1 MSFSDELPARC
12 DVVNVLD
19 AFRHFGDPHGL
30 LRLWRRIIREGGL
43 LLIAEPADAG
53 TLDANTADVAAV
65 IGLGC
70 LLLYC
75 DVGGRTGD
83 PATEPLSPQPT
94 AHSPQPTAHK
104 TAARRSSRRW
114 TTLGWPRSPRPTS
127 REGTASTSPA
137 DRHERI
143 G

>member
-94 AHSPQPTAHK
+94 AHSPQPTAHSPQDGG
-104 TAARRSSRRW
+104 AALVSALDDAGLAQVASSDVAGGYGVHVAR
-114 TTLGWPRSPRPTS
+114 
-127 REGTASTSPA
+127 
-137 DRHERI
+137 
-143 G
+143 